1 MFWQIL
7 LGIWMT
13 AVILASFLY
22 MPATQGLG
30 QTGRIIV
37 YHVPAAW
44 LAVLAYLI
52 SMLNAVG
59 YLRRG
64 ELRLDRQARINAEL
78 GTVFCLVATVTGAI
92 WSRAAWGW
100 YWNWD
105 PRQTSIAVL
114 LLIYTAYFVL
124 RSAVSDQA
132 RRARLSAVYSVLAFL
147 TVPFLVFVVPRVYAS
162 LHPDLINLEQ
172 GSFDMDR
179 KMLVVFLASLAG
191 FTGLYAWMYKLVA
204 RLENLLDK
212 LEQQKRGEAESER

>member
-7 LGIWMT
+7 LGVWMT

-44 LAVLAYLI
+44 IAVLAYLM
-52 SMLNAVG
+52 SMLNAIG
-59 YLRRG
+59 CLRRG
-64 ELRLDRQARINAEL
+64 ELRLDRQARINAEM
-78 GTVFCLVATVTGAI
+78 GTVFCLLATITGAI
-92 WSRAAWGW
+92 WSRGAWGW

-114 LLIYTAYFVL
+114 LLIYAAYFVL
-124 RSAVSDQA
+124 RSAISDPD

-147 TVPFLVFVVPRVYAS
+147 TVPFLVFVVPRVYTS

-172 GSFDMDR
+172 RTFDMDS
-179 KMLVVFLASLAG
+179 KMLVVFLAALAG
-191 FTGLYAWMYKLVA
+191 FTGLYAWMYRLVT

-212 LEQQKRGEAESER
+212 LEHKRGEAENVG